1 MSCIGLRHTSEKK
14 VTLLYISLNS
24 RVVPKVFTNC
34 SIQKTLIYATRD
46 FIFNIMQMNV
56 IVAVTA
62 SDKLDKRSNE
72 AFCLAHVRKNT
83 IFHMIFI
90 FIFPYQ
96 SSSKSVKYFRNINK

>member
-1 MSCIGLRHTSEKK
+1 MSCIGLRHTSETK

-56 IVAVTA
+56 IVAITA

-72 AFCLAHVRKNT
+72 AFCLAYLRKKYNFPHEFYFYFLISKFIKICE
-83 IFHMIFI
+83 IFSE
-90 FIFPYQ
+90 Y
-96 SSSKSVKYFRNINK
+96 K